1 MSFFVVNKS
10 TEDFFQLETRN
21 LPAPDGGTL
30 SFTGYKLM
38 WRAFDLLVLGGNW
51 PRAEIVA
58 LALRKKSDPTFD
70 ATHLLPE
77 NPIVIEIPNKRQ
89 IDILEGPPVDVIQLL
104 SLPVDAESTELDA
117 CLLNVVS
124 SLYQGLRI
132 RP

>member
-21 LPAPDGGTL
+21 LPAPDSGTL
-30 SFTGYKLM
+30 SFTGFKLM

-51 PRAEIVA
+51 PRVEIVA

-70 ATHLLPE
+70 ATDLLPE
-77 NPIVIEIPNKRQ
+77 NPIELDITTRRE